1 MTTAKMILIV
11 LLLGVPAWL
20 GAQATTPASAQ
31 PELFTGTATAKNA
44 KGAVSGTLE
53 VRLRRVTPEFDRKS
67 VETGLKQNGYTGF
80 LTAIRNAPEVGQI
93 VLGGGQPYSIR
104 YARERIDAGVR
115 TLVLVTDKPM
125 YFVGGGRADVSA
137 ATRKGFEVAVLEIEI
152 DAKGAGKGSM
162 AAAARVRPNG
172 DGGVLLDDYAD
183 ELIALSNITRKPL

>member
-1 MTTAKMILIV
+1 MATAKRILIV
-11 LLLGVPAWL
+11 LLLGVPAWV
-20 GAQATTPASAQ
+20 GAQSTPPASQ
-31 PELFTGTATAKNA
+31 PEVFTGTATAKNA

-53 VRLRRVTPEFDRKS
+53 VRLRRITPEFDRKA
-67 VETGLKQNGYTGF
+67 VETGLKLNGYGGF